1 MKLYDDYEEI
11 NKRDK
16 TTKAAILII
25 GAFVSV
31 ILFAVIANYD
41 RLSNRTQTQVSSVS
55 VSVIPE
61 SPVDESASSYISSGL
76 HVSDL
81 NFYED
86 FKSEISDST
95 VSAEEEEIPEEE
107 PDESTDGR
115 HTLITNDDYTTEWVP
130 ISQYI
135 SKNEYDFTNL
145 YNQSGKMKY
154 FENGKCTSYL
164 GVDISK
170 NLAYV
175 DFNKLKKDG
184 FSFVLIRLGSRGY
197 QSGQL
202 VLDEYFKDNIKRA
215 SDAGLNIG
223 IIFVSQAVTKEEA
236 IEEVNFI
243 KENIGDYS
251 ITYPVAFSMDA
262 PKSEKA
268 RADKLSKNDRTT
280 VAMAF
285 LDAVS
290 ENKMVACVYGTKK
303 WLLKDIDLA
312 KVSEKYDVIYSE
324 QNVDLPD
331 FPYEFGM
338 WNYSSKGTAD
348 GISGAASLLISFEDY
363 SLK

>member
-25 GAFVSV
+25 GAFVSI
-31 ILFAVIANYD
+31 ILFVVIANFD
-41 RLSNRTQTQVSSVS
+41 RIGNKKKPLNSVVS
-55 VSVIPE
+55 VSSIPE
-61 SPVDESASSYISSGL
+61 YPEEETTSSYISSGI

-81 NFYED
+81 DFYED
-86 FKSEISDST
+86 FKSEVSVST
-95 VSAEEEEIPEEE
+95 DLPEEEETPDEE

-115 HTLITNDDYTTEWVP
+115 HTMIVNDDYTTEWIP

-135 SKNEYDFTNL
+135 KKNEYDFTNL

-202 VLDEYFKDNIKRA
+202 VLDDYFKDNIKRA
-215 SDAGLNIG
+215 TDAGLDIG
-223 IIFVSQAVTKEEA
+223 IVFLSQAITKEEA
-236 IEEVNFI
+236 VEEVNFI

-251 ITYPVAFSMDA
+251 ITYPVAFSMMSQ
-262 PKSEKA
+262 KSESA
-268 RADKLSKNDRTT
+268 RADKLSKKDRTEVLT
-280 VAMAF
+280 AF

-290 ENKMVACVYGTKK
+290 ENKFVPCVYGTKK

-312 KVSEKYDVIYSE
+312 KISDKYDVIYSE
-324 QNVDLPD
+324 PNVDLPD

-338 WNYSSKGTAD
+338 WNYSSKGTAE
-348 GISGAASLLISFEDY
+348 GISGSASLLISFEDY